1 MPHAKLPST
10 FKGWLVAL
18 VAALV
23 GLLAGFVTVNWLGK
37 VVK

>member
-1 MPHAKLPST
+1 MPETKLPKT
-10 FKGWLVAL
+10 FKGWIVAMGG
-18 VAALV
+18 AMA